1 MVIGF
6 VWPEPD
12 TTAAGARMMQ
22 LLEIFH
28 KANYDITFASSAA
41 FSEHSADLKRRNIAM
56 QFIELNSA
64 SFDVFVKTLKP
75 DIVLFD
81 RYLTEE
87 QFGWRVAEQCP
98 DAIRV
103 LDTEDLH
110 SLRHV
115 REQCFKKGVPFSTDA
130 WLQNDK
136 TKREIASLYRSD
148 LSLLISSYE
157 AELLQNTI
165 GIDISL
171 VLHLPFLMDKITEDD
186 IGSWTR
192 FEDRKDYI
200 CIGNGMHSPNIDAVV
215 WLKKEIW
222 PLIRKETPQ
231 ANLHIYGAYL
241 PGHIKQMHQPQQGF
255 FVHGWVENK
264 EEIFKNAKINLA
276 PLRFGAGIKGK
287 LIDAMQT
294 GTPSVT
300 TPIGA
305 EGMHDSMEWNGGIAL
320 NAEDFAR
327 SAITLYSDKERWKK
341 AQNNGVAIINR
352 LYEKE
357 TLATRFLD
365 RIEYLRENLKK
376 HRIQNFIG
384 AMLQQQTMASTKY
397 MSKWIEE
404 KNKKTV

>member
-12 TTAAGARMMQ
+12 TTAAGARMVQ

-28 KANYDITFASSAA
+28 QANYDITFASSAA
-41 FSEHSADLKRRNIAM
+41 VSEHSVDLKRWNVNL
-56 QFIELNSA
+56 QFIRLNSA

-75 DIVLFD
+75 DVVMFD

-87 QFGWRVAEQCP
+87 QYGWRVAEQCP
-98 DAIRV
+98 DALRIV
-103 LDTEDLH
+103 DTEDLH

-115 REQCFKKGVPFSTDA
+115 REQCLKKGVPFTTNA

-148 LSLLISSYE
+148 LSLIISSYE
-157 AELLQNTI
+157 TELLQNTI
-165 GIDISL
+165 GIDKCL
-171 VLHLPFLMDKITEDD
+171 LLHLPFLIDKITDNNID
-186 IGSWTR
+186 SWPL
-192 FEDRKDYI
+192 FEERKDFI
-200 CIGNGMHSPNIDAVV
+200 CIGNGMHSPNVDAIV

-222 PLIRKETPQ
+222 PLIRKEIPQ

-241 PGHIKQMHQPQQGF
+241 PEHIKQMHQPKQGF
-255 FVHGWVENK
+255 LIYGWVHDK
-264 EEIFKNAKINLA
+264 EEVFMNARVNLA

-287 LIDAMQT
+287 LIDAMQA

-305 EGMHDSMEWNGGIAL
+305 EGMHGSMEWSGSIAL
-320 NAEDFAR
+320 NVKDFAR
-327 SAITLYSDKERWKK
+327 SAITLYRYKEKWKK
-341 AQNNGVAIINR
+341 AQKNGVAIINQLYDKEALTTLFLKR
-352 LYEKE
+352 LTYLEK
-357 TLATRFLD
+357 
-365 RIEYLRENLKK
+365 NLKT
-376 HRIQNFIG
+376 HRIHNFTG